1 MIEDLHE
8 RDSQGFN
15 KENNNNNKQR
25 ELSKEELFNF
35 WYQAFSLVADKRIE
49 KTSEDIAD

>member
-8 RDSQGFN
+8 RDSQGIN
-15 KENNNNNKQR
+15 KVNNNKQR

-49 KTSEDIAD
+49 KTSEDE

>member
-8 RDSQGFN
+8 RDNQSIN
-15 KENNNNNKQR
+15 KENNNKQR

-35 WYQAFSLVADKRIE
+35 WYQAFSLVTDKRIE
-49 KTSEDIAD
+49 KTSEDMEH

>member
-8 RDSQGFN
+8 RDSQGIN
-15 KENNNNNKQR
+15 KENNNKQR

-49 KTSEDIAD
+49 KTSEDMAH

>member
-8 RDSQGFN
+8 RDSQGIN
-15 KENNNNNKQR
+15 KENNEKQR
-25 ELSKEELFNF
+25 ELTKEELFNF

-49 KTSEDIAD
+49 KTSEDMAH